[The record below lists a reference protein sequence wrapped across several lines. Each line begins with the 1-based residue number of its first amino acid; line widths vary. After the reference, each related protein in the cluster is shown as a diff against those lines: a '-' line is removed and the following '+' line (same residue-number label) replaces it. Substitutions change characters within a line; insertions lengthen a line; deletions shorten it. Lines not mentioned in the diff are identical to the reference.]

1 MLVELHTTYCILQVF
16 TLAFSSGKYLGL
28 CSEASLQQCSKGNY
42 VCNRD
47 LCSNMPLA
55 MSYNAAPV
63 NCAVNHCARSYST
76 WFCHMHHEQM
86 ERVC

>member
-1 MLVELHTTYCILQVF
+1 MRLHCNNVY
-16 TLAFSSGKYLGL
+16 Y
-28 CSEASLQQCSKGNY
+28 SEGNY

-47 LCSNMPLA
+47 LCSNMQLA

-63 NCAVNHCARSYST
+63 NCAVNHCTRSYST

-86 ERVC
+86 EEYA